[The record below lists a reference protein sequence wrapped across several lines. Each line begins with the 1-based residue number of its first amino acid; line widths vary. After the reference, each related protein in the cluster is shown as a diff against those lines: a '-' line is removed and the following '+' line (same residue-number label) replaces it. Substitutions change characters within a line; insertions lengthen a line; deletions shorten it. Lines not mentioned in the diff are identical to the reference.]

1 MSKVEKLEDRRVFE
15 VEGKQYAVRRP
26 TMQEL
31 VKANEMRRKTFN
43 EELSAGTLLRDQ
55 LDEELRKRKLWSDD
69 REARYQALRQEV
81 IDSEFK
87 LAKGGISLNAAK
99 DIAVGMR
106 RKRQEMVEMLSSR
119 TDLDS
124 NTCEGKADAVRF
136 NFLFAN
142 CLVYNDTDEP
152 YFKQGLNEYL
162 LRQEDAV
169 ALVGASEFFYLI
181 SETDD
186 VDSKLPEN
194 KFLKKYKFANEEYH
208 LVDKDGRLVDTDGR
222 HIDEFGNYIKWTSD
236 DEYVKVD
243 VEGRPLTEEG
253 DFLVDHS
260 PFLDDDG
267 KPIDESLYEEK
278 EESDEVDEAEEST
291 TAEAEEAEEDKP
303 APKKR
308 GRPKKTP
315 KPEETAAE

>member
-1 MSKVEKLEDRRVFE
+1 MPKIEKLADRRVFT
-15 VEGKQYAVRRP
+15 VGDKQYAVRRP
-26 TMQEL
+26 TMEEL
-31 VKANEMRRKTFN
+31 VKANELRRKTFN
-43 EELSAGTLLRDQ
+43 EELTAGTLLRDQ

-81 IDSEFK
+81 IDAEYK
-87 LAKGGISLNAAK
+87 LARGGISLKQAK
-99 DIAVGMR
+99 EIAIGMR

-162 LRQEDAV
+162 LRQEDPV

-194 KFLKKYKFANEEYH
+194 KFLKKYKFANEDYH
-208 LVDKDGRLVDTDGR
+208 LVDESGRLVDTEGR
-222 HIDEFGNYIKWTSD
+222 HIDEQGNYIKWTSKT
-236 DEYVKVD
+236 EYVKVD
-243 VEGRPLTEEG
+243 VDGRELDDQGE
-253 DFLVDHS
+253 FLVDHV
-260 PFLDDDG
+260 PFLDEDG
-267 KPIDESLYEEK
+267 NPIDESLFEESETEDEEETESEAVEEEK
-278 EESDEVDEAEEST
+278 EKPKRRTRKKATASTGTEDAE
-291 TAEAEEAEEDKP
+291 
-303 APKKR
+303 
-308 GRPKKTP
+308 
-315 KPEETAAE
+315 